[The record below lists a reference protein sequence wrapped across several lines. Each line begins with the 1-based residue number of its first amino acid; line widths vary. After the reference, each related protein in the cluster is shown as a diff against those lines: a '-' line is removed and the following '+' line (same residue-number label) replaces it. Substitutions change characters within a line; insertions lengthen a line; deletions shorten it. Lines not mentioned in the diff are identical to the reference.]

1 MVYAGHRFQPAI
13 IRERQRPSARA
24 SDYAPPADSGFASNS
39 SRLNNSHSTIPTMY
53 RQRYPVWLM
62 PSFGRG
68 GCWLIASFARRGRFS
83 NTGWTIAYEQPR
95 FFSLEHRT
103 LTTLRRSAQ
112 PIGANRVLAINEPL
126 AGLEATRTGSPSFPR
141 RPDPVPAGAFPSPR
155 SSWGGLSVL
164 PLCPKNVHLHQVR
177 DTHSRVLRAR

>member
-1 MVYAGHRFQPAI
+1 
-13 IRERQRPSARA
+13 
-24 SDYAPPADSGFASNS
+24 
-39 SRLNNSHSTIPTMY
+39 
-53 RQRYPVWLM
+53 M
-62 PSFGRG
+62 PSFGSG

-83 NTGWTIAYEQPR
+83 NTGWTTAYEQPR

-112 PIGANRVLAINEPL
+112 PIGANRVLAMNESL
-126 AGLEATRTGSPSFPR
+126 AGLEATRTGFPWLPR

-155 SSWGGLSVL
+155 SKLGGLSVL
-164 PLCPKNVHLHQVR
+164 PLCPKNWAQTWRVSHGNSLSMLALSPKNVHLHQVR

>member
-1 MVYAGHRFQPAI
+1 
-13 IRERQRPSARA
+13 
-24 SDYAPPADSGFASNS
+24 
-39 SRLNNSHSTIPTMY
+39 
-53 RQRYPVWLM
+53 M
-62 PSFGRG
+62 PSFGSG

-112 PIGANRVLAINEPL
+112 PIGANRVLAMNEPL
-126 AGLEATRTGSPSFPR
+126 AGLEATRTGFPSFPR

-155 SSWGGLSVL
+155 SSWAGSPCSLCARKTGHKLGEYRMATLSPCSHCARKTSACTKSGTPTHGFSVL
-164 PLCPKNVHLHQVR
+164 DKPPNNKPADVTR
-177 DTHSRVLRAR
+177 MIPRP

>member
-1 MVYAGHRFQPAI
+1 
-13 IRERQRPSARA
+13 
-24 SDYAPPADSGFASNS
+24 
-39 SRLNNSHSTIPTMY
+39 
-53 RQRYPVWLM
+53 M
-62 PSFGRG
+62 PSFGSG

-112 PIGANRVLAINEPL
+112 PIGANRVLAMNEPL
-126 AGLEATRTGSPSFPR
+126 AGLEATRTGFPWLPQ

-164 PLCPKNVHLHQVR
+164 PLCPKNWAQTWRVSHGTSLSVLALSPKNVCLHQVR